1 MIVRALPDFNQS
13 AYNNAVSPNSPEYDG
28 LFYLDSGSSAIT
40 FFLSLF
46 GKGKRVGI
54 QVFTCST
61 VLDSIKRAGDVPLF
75 METNSEY
82 FTTTLDIVTQHIH
95 EIDILILSHICGI
108 PNPDYP
114 DIKKI
119 CSENNVIV
127 LDDLCQTYHGAW
139 GGQFLEGLSD
149 NYVYSFFY
157 DKPIS
162 ATKGGALKVT
172 ECLFEQAKM
181 CYDKLPQE
189 REKDGLRNL
198 NRLYWMSRLLLPKNY
213 ERDFRTWCSWELYIL
228 GGYPKSWPISILK
241 LLVNPSISMRISKLM
256 KKEENTDSFKKLS
269 NVHIKY
275 VQECMKSYANNN
287 ILLKDF
293 CSHFG
298 VDLPTY
304 LVDER
309 ITCSIAKRAIVPL
322 SIKKY
327 IDDGSVELRLYN
339 WNELI
344 DNNRNYQSKSILTN
358 HINIPISTR
367 WYKHDDNNAST

>member
-1 MIVRALPDFNQS
+1 MIVRALPDFDQFAYSNAISSS
-13 AYNNAVSPNSPEYDG
+13 APENDG
-28 LFYLDSGSSAIT
+28 LFYFDSGSSAIS
-40 FFLSLF
+40 FFLSLL

-61 VLDSIKRAGDVPLF
+61 VLDSIKRAGDEPVF

-108 PNPDYP
+108 PNPNYP
-114 DIKKI
+114 DIKKV
-119 CSENNVIV
+119 CSENNVII

-139 GGQFLEGLSD
+139 GRQFIENLSD

-181 CYDKLPQE
+181 CYEKLPQE
-189 REKDGLRNL
+189 RENDGLRNL

-228 GGYPKSWPISILK
+228 GVYPPKWPISILK
-241 LLVNPSISMRISKLM
+241 ILVNPSVSMRISRLM
-256 KKEENTDSFKKLS
+256 KKEEGSDAFKRLS
-269 NVHIKY
+269 DVHIKY
-275 VQECMKSYANNN
+275 IQECMKSYTNNN
-287 ILLKDF
+287 NLMKDF
-293 CSHFG
+293 FSHLG
-298 VDLPTY
+298 VELPTY
-304 LVDER
+304 FVDER
-309 ITCSIAKRAIVPL
+309 ITCSIAKRAIVPS
-322 SIKKY
+322 SIKKNL
-327 IDDGSVELRLYN
+327 DDGTVELGLYN

-344 DNNRNYQSKSILTN
+344 DNSHDYQAKSILTN
-358 HINIPISTR
+358 NFNVPISTR
-367 WYKHDDNNAST
+367 WYRQNDNNTKT